1 MTLSLNS
8 QVAIVTGG
16 AKGYGLGITAALLE
30 AGALV
35 FITGRDQATLD
46 REAARLGATAIVADA
61 TSRTDWDRVIAT
73 VLEAAGRIDILVNNA
88 GGGVLIAP
96 TAEQTDEAI
105 DEAIALNLTSAI
117 YGCRRVAPLFIAQKS
132 GIVVNISSIVAH
144 HVWPGWSIYAA
155 AKCGLNQFSKG
166 LYQELR
172 PHGAR
177 VTTIT
182 PSWGVTEFTDAA
194 GLDARDADTLARC
207 IKPAELGRLV
217 ADACALPAH
226 LCIQETILWPTV
238 QEVSPM

>member
-1 MTLSLNS
+1 MHHPLHA

-16 AKGYGLGITAALLE
+16 AKGYGLGITTALLE
-30 AGALV
+30 AGARV
-35 FITGRDQATLD
+35 FMTGRDRATLD
-46 REAARLGATAIVADA
+46 AEAARLGATALVADA

-96 TAEQTDEAI
+96 AAEQTDDAI
-105 DEAIALNLTSAI
+105 DDAIALNLTSAI

-144 HVWPGWSIYAA
+144 HVWPGWGVYAA
-155 AKCGLNQFSKG
+155 AKTGLNQFSKG

-182 PSWGVTEFTDAA
+182 PSWGVTAFTDAA
-194 GLDARDADTLARC
+194 GLGPRDQETLDRC
-207 IKPAELGRLV
+207 IKPSELGRLV